1 MVEQLA
7 HIVFLC
13 SSLLHQS
20 VRIRHQITVNLRS
33 VRRTSHLKTSFCQ
46 FLHEYLASYFEYVL
60 CLTFQFDCRMQLPD
74 HFFKKLVALVV
85 AEYLV
90 GVVEISERLHVLVHL
105 LLYLQLH
112 EFIDILRLCQ
122 LLLYRL
128 VVIFFVGL
136 VELVKD
142 EVVG

>member
-1 MVEQLA
+1 
-7 HIVFLC
+7 
-13 SSLLHQS
+13 
-20 VRIRHQITVNLRS
+20 
-33 VRRTSHLKTSFCQ
+33 
-46 FLHEYLASYFEYVL
+46 
-60 CLTFQFDCRMQLPD
+60 MQLPD